1 MSFPQYQVPIILEI
15 FVVGPACVP
24 VARVGGTVG
33 DSVGCGDAFEHV
45 EVSSETS
52 NPATIRRKLLIVYL
66 IRTSSTG
73 NGRQEPAFVY
83 DACDR

>member
-1 MSFPQYQVPIILEI
+1 MSSPQYQVPIILEI
-15 FVVGPACVP
+15 FVVGQACVP
-24 VARVGGTVG
+24 VAPVGGTVG
-33 DSVGCGDAFEHV
+33 DSVGCGEAFEHV

-52 NPATIRRKLLIVYL
+52 NAETIRRKLLIVDL
-66 IRTSSTG
+66 IRTSTTG